1 MKHFKTI
8 VHILLLLTL
17 FTACHKSVPPTDVV
31 GSWRAIHEDWT
42 IVAGGKT
49 TSASYD
55 SAEAP
60 SEDFAFM
67 QLSRSLVLISGTS
80 TSEKTFTMVYS
91 DRFSPLEAG
100 SAKHVT
106 TNIAVYLR
114 WERLKGSGDATWTIR
129 SVNKEEMVVDY
140 DSGAIGTG
148 EAQQRRMCRFVFRKT
163 GEKVA
168 VE

>member
-1 MKHFKTI
+1 MKHVKIFGQI
-8 VHILLLLTL
+8 ILLLTL
-17 FTACHKSVPPTDVV
+17 FTSCHKSVPPTDVV

-60 SEDFAFM
+60 SEDFAVL

-80 TSEKTFTMVYS
+80 TSEKTFTMVFS

-100 SAKHVT
+100 KHIT
-106 TNIAVYLR
+106 TRYSVYLK
-114 WERLKGSGDATWTIR
+114 WERIKGGGDATWTIR
-129 SVNKEEMVVDY
+129 SLNKEEMVVDY
-140 DSGAIGTG
+140 DSGVMGSG
-148 EAQQRRMCRFVFRKT
+148 GAQLRRMCRFVFRKT

-168 VE
+168 AE